1 MLSELYITNFALI
14 DDITVKFNKGL
25 NIFTGTTGVGK
36 SLIIGALNFLLG
48 SRVTNDI
55 VRTGKKDVSVSGVFI
70 IKNEHIRKKLEEHI
84 DSFDDEEI
92 IIQRNL
98 DQNGRNRCRLNNQPI
113 TVPLLKEIGELL
125 VNIHGQHEHESLTK
139 PLNQLIILDGFG
151 KLDTNRGKFTEVYTK
166 AIEKERL
173 IQSLNEHQE
182 ARKRQIDLCHFEINE
197 IESACLKPDEL
208 DILEKERF
216 ILANSEK
223 IQNTLS
229 YCTDSLYESDHS
241 IISRLKEISNELSK
255 IKDIDNSFENPLEVC
270 NQSLFQLEDVAIT
283 LGKCVEGHDSDPER
297 LEQIEDRIETI
308 RRLKGKYGE
317 TIEGI
322 LSYCKRIKNQK
333 LEQLLKENKYLGS
346 TEKELE
352 KLRKSVIDS
361 GKKLTQSR
369 EKAGTKLSA
378 LVKKELADLGITNG
392 RFDIDISSIDITN
405 TKQFN
410 LEAGSRSGFDHI
422 EFMFSSNPGE
432 ELKPLRKIASGGEI
446 SRIMLALKRH
456 LASADQTPVLIFDEI
471 DANIGGRMGRII
483 GEKLRL
489 VSQSHQVICITH
501 LPQIASYAEQHFKV
515 NKFSRNSKTSVTI
528 YILSTKERLEEI
540 AEMIRGTE
548 KTEVTRKQA
557 KEMIDDARKFA
568 TT

>member
-1 MLSELYITNFALI
+1 MLSELYISNFALI
-14 DDITVKFNKGL
+14 DDITVKFDKGL

-70 IKNEHIRKKLEEHI
+70 IKNEHIREEIKKHI
-84 DSFDDEEI
+84 DNFDDEEI

-139 PLNQLIILDGFG
+139 PMNQLIILDGFG
-151 KLDTNRGKFTEVYTK
+151 KLDTDRVKFTEVYTR

-182 ARKRQIDLCHFEINE
+182 ARRKQIDLYNFEINE
-197 IESACLKPDEL
+197 IESAGLRPDEL

-216 ILANSEK
+216 LLANSEK
-223 IQNTLS
+223 IQNVLS
-229 YCTDSLYESDHS
+229 YCTDNLYESDNS
-241 IISRLKEISNELSK
+241 IISRLKQISNELSK
-255 IKDIDNSFENPLEVC
+255 IKDINNSFEDSLEAC

-283 LGKCVEGHDSDPER
+283 LGKCVEEHDFDPER

-308 RRLKGKYGE
+308 RRLKSKYGE
-317 TIEGI
+317 TIEDI
-322 LSYCKRIKNQK
+322 LSYCNESKSE
-333 LEQLLKENKYLGS
+333 LEQLLKENEDLGS
-346 TEKELE
+346 TEIELG
-352 KLRKSVIDS
+352 KLKISVIDS
-361 GKKLTQSR
+361 GNKLTQLR
-369 EKAGTKLSA
+369 KKAGTKLSI

-405 TKQFN
+405 AEQFN
-410 LEAGSRSGFDHI
+410 LEDGRRTGFDHI
-422 EFMFSSNPGE
+422 EFVFSSNPGE

-471 DANIGGRMGRII
+471 DANIGGRMGQII

-501 LPQIASYAEQHFKV
+501 LPQIASYAEQHYKV
-515 NKFSRNSKTSVTI
+515 NKFTRNNKTFVTI
-528 YILSTKERLEEI
+528 DILSTEERLEEI
-540 AEMIRGTE
+540 AEMIRGAE
-548 KTEVTRKQA
+548 KTAVTRKQA
-557 KEMIDDARKFA
+557 KEMIDDAKKFV

>member
-14 DDITVKFNKGL
+14 DDITIKFNKGL
-25 NIFTGTTGVGK
+25 NIFTGATGVGK

-182 ARKRQIDLCHFEINE
+182 ARKRQIELYHFEIDE

-208 DILEKERF
+208 DILEQERF
-216 ILANSEK
+216 ILANSER

-229 YCTDSLYESDHS
+229 DCTDSLYESDNS

-283 LGKCVEGHDSDPER
+283 LSKCVEGHDFDPER

-317 TIEGI
+317 TIEDI
-322 LSYCKRIKNQK
+322 LSYCKESKSK
-333 LEQLLKENKYLGS
+333 LEQLLKENEDLGS

-369 EKAGTKLSA
+369 AKAGTKLSA

-392 RFDIDISSIDITN
+392 KFDIDISSIAITN
-405 TKQFN
+405 TEQFN
-410 LEAGSRSGFDHI
+410 LEDGSRSGFDHI

-432 ELKPLRKIASGGEI
+432 ELKPLWKIASGGEI

-501 LPQIASYAEQHFKV
+501 LPQIASYSEQHFKV
-515 NKFSRNSKTSVTI
+515 NKFSRNSKTFVTI
-528 YILSTKERLEEI
+528 DILSTKERLEEI

-557 KEMIDDARKFA
+557 KEMIDDARKFV

>member
-1 MLSELYITNFALI
+1 MLSELYISNFALI

-70 IKNEHIRKKLEEHI
+70 IRNEHIREELREHI

-92 IIQRNL
+92 IIQRTL

-151 KLDTNRGKFTEVYTK
+151 KLDTNRGKFTEIYTK

-182 ARKRQIDLCHFEINE
+182 ARKRQIELYHFEVNE
-197 IESACLKPDEL
+197 IEGACLKPDEL

-241 IISRLKEISNELSK
+241 IISRLKEIANELSK
-255 IKDIDNSFENPLEVC
+255 IKDIDNSFENPMKSC

-283 LGKCVEGHDSDPER
+283 LSKCVEAHDFDPQR
-297 LEQIEDRIETI
+297 LEHIEDRIETI
-308 RRLKGKYGE
+308 HRLKSKYGE
-317 TIEGI
+317 TIEDI
-322 LSYCKRIKNQK
+322 LSYCKESKSK
-333 LEQLLKENKYLGS
+333 LEQLLKENEDLGS

-352 KLRKSVIDS
+352 KLKESVNDS
-361 GKKLTQSR
+361 GKKLTQLR
-369 EKAGTKLSA
+369 KKASNKLST

-392 RFDIDISSIDITN
+392 RFNIDISSIDVTN
-405 TKQFN
+405 AEQFN
-410 LEAGSRSGFDHI
+410 LEDGSKSGFDHI

-515 NKFSRNSKTSVTI
+515 NKFSRNSKTFVTI
-528 YILSTKERLEEI
+528 DVLSTKERLEEI

-557 KEMIDDARKFA
+557 KEMIDDARKFV

>member
-1 MLSELYITNFALI
+1 MLSELYISNFALI
-14 DDITVKFNKGL
+14 DDITIKFDKGL

-48 SRVTNDI
+48 SRVINDI

-70 IKNEHIRKKLEEHI
+70 IRNEHIREKLKEHV

-173 IQSLNEHQE
+173 IQSLNENQE
-182 ARKRQIDLCHFEINE
+182 ARKKQIDLYNFEINE

-229 YCTDSLYESDHS
+229 YCTDSLYESDNS
-241 IISRLKEISNELSK
+241 IISRLKEISNELSR
-255 IKDIDNSFENPLEVC
+255 IKDIDNSFENPLEIC

-283 LGKCVEGHDSDPER
+283 LSKCVEGDDFDPER
-297 LEQIEDRIETI
+297 LEQIEERIETI
-308 RRLKGKYGE
+308 RRLKTKYGE
-317 TIEGI
+317 TIEDI
-322 LSYCKRIKNQK
+322 LSYFKESKSK
-333 LEQLLKENKYLGS
+333 LEQLLKENEDLGS

-352 KLRKSVIDS
+352 KLRKTAIDS
-361 GKKLTQSR
+361 GKKLTQLR
-369 EKAGTKLSA
+369 KKAGTKLST

-392 RFDIDISSIDITN
+392 RFNIDISSIDMTN
-405 TKQFN
+405 AEQFN
-410 LEAGSRSGFDHI
+410 LEDSSKSGFDHI

-432 ELKPLRKIASGGEI
+432 KLKPLRKIASGGEI
-446 SRIMLALKRH
+446 SRIMLVLKRH

-489 VSQSHQVICITH
+489 VAQSHQVICITH

-515 NKFSRNSKTSVTI
+515 NKFARNNKTFVTI
-528 YILSTKERLEEI
+528 DILSTKERLEEI

-557 KEMIDDARKFA
+557 KEMIDDAKKFVA
-568 TT
+568 T

>member
-1 MLSELYITNFALI
+1 MLSELYISNFALI

-70 IKNEHIRKKLEEHI
+70 IKNEHIREKLKEHV

-139 PLNQLIILDGFG
+139 PLNQLIILDNFG
-151 KLDTNRGKFTEVYTK
+151 KLDTNRGKFTEAFTK

-182 ARKRQIDLCHFEINE
+182 ARKKQIDLYNFEINE
-197 IESACLKPDEL
+197 IESTCLKPDEL

-229 YCTDSLYESDHS
+229 YCTDSLYESDNS
-241 IISRLKEISNELSK
+241 IISRLKEIANELSK

-283 LGKCVEGHDSDPER
+283 LGKCVEGHDFDPER
-297 LEQIEDRIETI
+297 LEQIEDRIEAI
-308 RRLKGKYGE
+308 HRLKGKYGE
-317 TIEGI
+317 TIEDI
-322 LSYCKRIKNQK
+322 LSYCKESKSK
-333 LEQLLKENKYLGS
+333 LEQLLKENEDLGS

-352 KLRKSVIDS
+352 KLRRSVIDS
-361 GKKLTQSR
+361 GKKLTQLR
-369 EKAGTKLSA
+369 KKAGTKLST
-378 LVKKELADLGITNG
+378 LVKKELSELGITNG
-392 RFDIDISSIDITN
+392 RFDIDIATIDM
-405 TKQFN
+405 TKTDQFN
-410 LEAGSRSGFDHI
+410 LENSNRSGFDHI
-422 EFMFSSNPGE
+422 EFMFSSNLGE

-515 NKFSRNSKTSVTI
+515 NKFARNNKTFVTI
-528 YILSTKERLEEI
+528 DILSNKECLEEI

-557 KEMIDDARKFA
+557 KEMIDDAKSFSL
-568 TT
+568 